1 MQAPVDPDAGRW
13 QSTEQMDRNPS
24 PVNRDHGMGNQPRGS
39 ARIMAS
45 CQTPNAPQARRNPL
59 RAGLLAVGMLS
70 MGLAVT
76 GCSVFEAPPIQR
88 GNRADPEQIAQL
100 RPGVQTKADVRAL
113 LGSPSATGTFDDQ
126 EWYYISSVTRI
137 RPAQN
142 PGVEQQR
149 VVAVRFDQQ
158 GVIQGIRELGP
169 KDMRDVPVVE
179 RTTPV
184 PGTDRSFL
192 QSLFGNIG
200 RVGGSGMGSSA
211 DQGPGG
217 GPGR

>member
-1 MQAPVDPDAGRW
+1 
-13 QSTEQMDRNPS
+13 
-24 PVNRDHGMGNQPRGS
+24 
-39 ARIMAS
+39 MAS
-45 CQTPNAPQARRNPL
+45 CPTPDAPQARRPAA
-59 RAGLLAVGMLS
+59 RAALMAPGLLAL
-70 MGLAVT
+70 GLALA
-76 GCSVFEAPPIQR
+76 GCSVFEAPAIQR
-88 GNRADPEQIAQL
+88 GNRADPELISQL
-100 RPGVQTKADVRAL
+100 SPGVQTRSDVRAL
-113 LGSPSATGTFDDQ
+113 LGSPSATGTFDDS

-149 VVAVRFDQQ
+149 VVAIQFNNQ
-158 GVIQGIRELGP
+158 GVIQQIRELGP

-184 PGTDRSFL
+184 PGTERTLL

-200 RVGGSGMGSSA
+200 RVGANGMGA
-211 DQGPGG
+211 GDQGPGT